1 MRKIFFGTTISCF
14 FVALAMMW
22 VMPASAAKPG
32 ADKKVFF
39 VHHSTGQIYWNN
51 GMELALNNNGYVGK
65 APWWSGN
72 TDPGDF
78 YNLFTNYNSWS
89 TFGKADIL
97 IFKSCYP
104 ASSITSK
111 TMLRQYKTWYKELF
125 SVYKNHPN
133 KLFVP
138 MSTPPLPKAM
148 TNIKE
153 AERAIKFDTWLAT
166 TYVAKYKEAYPGRNN
181 LLPYRLHK
189 KLMNDNGYLATK
201 YVADP
206 NDGHPNEKSGVRV
219 GNTLANLLNN
229 YFAN

>member
-1 MRKIFFGTTISCF
+1 MRRTIIKATMSCF
-14 FVALAMMW
+14 FVAVFALVAM
-22 VMPASAAKPG
+22 PILAAKPG
-32 ADKKVFF
+32 SNKKVFF
-39 VHHSTGQIYWNN
+39 VHHSTGQIYWDN
-51 GMELALNNNGYVGK
+51 GMKSALNNNGYSGK
-65 APWWSGN
+65 APWWSGG

-78 YNLFTNYNSWS
+78 YGLFTDYNSWS
-89 TFGKADIL
+89 TFGSSDIL

-104 ASSITSK
+104 ASAITSK

-125 SVYKNHPN
+125 SIYKNHPN

-138 MSTPPLPKAM
+138 MSTPPLPKAI

-189 KLMNDNGYLATK
+189 KLMNDNGYLAGK
-201 YVADP
+201 YVVDP
-206 NDGHPNEKSGVRV
+206 YDRHPNAKAGVRV
-219 GNTLANLLNN
+219 GNTLVNVLNN
-229 YFAN
+229 YFAD